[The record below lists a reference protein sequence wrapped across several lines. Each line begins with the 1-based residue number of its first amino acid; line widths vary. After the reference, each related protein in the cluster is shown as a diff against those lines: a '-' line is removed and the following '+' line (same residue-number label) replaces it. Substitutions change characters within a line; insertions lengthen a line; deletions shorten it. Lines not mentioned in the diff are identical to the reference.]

1 MFESVVIIRL
11 LARESCLQAGKESG
25 QMKQQTA
32 VNQNPEEF
40 SIKAII
46 LPLLA
51 IIVGMI
57 MVILDSTVV
66 NVAIPNLVQYF
77 ETDLKTIQWTVTGY
91 TLALSAVIPL
101 AGWLTDRFGAK
112 RVFLFTIAM
121 FTLGSVLCSI
131 AQSPEQ
137 LIVYRIIQGLGGGM
151 VAPIGMAM
159 VFRLAPPERRG
170 SIMGMLGIPMLLA
183 PALGPVLSG
192 WFIQSLSWH
201 WIFLI
206 NLPIGIAAFILCI
219 KFLPDTDRGRTP
231 ALDLLGMILAPIA
244 FSMLAYGVSEG
255 GTSWTSTSTLTGV
268 IVGGVALILFII
280 VEMRHQNPLLELR
293 VFKSSDF
300 TRGIILAWVSQIALF
315 GAMIL
320 IPLYLQQIKGYT
332 ALETGLILLP
342 QALASGVGM
351 PLGGR
356 LFDKIG
362 ARPLAF
368 VGLGIISGA
377 LFILSSI
384 TSETGL
390 GLIILSLVMMGLG
403 MGLSMMPLNTHV
415 LNAAPRKLVG
425 RVTPLTAA
433 AQQVVVSFAVAGLT
447 GFLTSRIATNT
458 TATDGAS
465 VIKGLVSGF
474 NDTFFLAACIAL
486 FGCLLSL
493 ILRKPKRMQQETLQT
508 GDDPDPAMMMGH

>member
-1 MFESVVIIRL
+1 MDKPAISWLEKSVENV
-11 LARESCLQAGKESG
+11 KE
-25 QMKQQTA
+25 QTA
-32 VNQNPEEF
+32 VSQEPAEF
-40 SIKAII
+40 SIKTII

-137 LIVYRIIQGLGGGM
+137 LIIYRIIQGLGGGM

-192 WFIQSLSWH
+192 WFIESLSWH

-255 GTSWTSTSTLTGV
+255 GTSWTSATTLTGV

-280 VEMRHQNPLLELR
+280 VELRHQNPLLELR

-300 TRGIILAWVSQIALF
+300 SRGIILAWVSQVALF

-384 TSETGL
+384 TAETGL
-390 GLIILSLVMMGLG
+390 GLIITALVMMGLG

-447 GFLTSRIATNT
+447 GFLTSRIADNT
-458 TATDGAS
+458 TSPEPTAI
-465 VIKGLVSGF
+465 VHGLVAGF

-493 ILRKPKRMQQETLQT
+493 ILRKPKPMQEEELQN
-508 GDDPDPAMMMGH
+508 GDKPDPAMMMGH

>member
-1 MFESVVIIRL
+1 MEQQNQ
-11 LARESCLQAGKESG
+11 ARQH
-25 QMKQQTA
+25 
-32 VNQNPEEF
+32 PEAF
-40 SIKAII
+40 SIKSIL
-46 LPLLA
+46 LPLLS

-66 NVAIPNLVQYF
+66 NVAIPNLVEYF
-77 ETDLKTIQWTVTGY
+77 KTDLKTIQWTVTGY

-137 LIVYRIIQGLGGGM
+137 LIVFRVIQGLGGGM

-159 VFRLAPPERRG
+159 VFRLAPPDKRG

-192 WFIQSLSWH
+192 WFIQSWSWH

-206 NLPIGIAAFILCI
+206 NLPIGIAAFLLCI
-219 KFLPDTDRGRTP
+219 RFLPDTDRGRAP
-231 ALDLLGMILAPIA
+231 GLDLLGMILAPIA

-255 GTSWTSTSTLTGV
+255 GTDWTSASSLTGI
-268 IVGGVALILFII
+268 IVGGVALILFVI
-280 VEMRHQNPLLELR
+280 VELRRQNPLLELR
-293 VFKSSDF
+293 VFGSSDF
-300 TRGIILAWVSQIALF
+300 TRGIILAWVAQVALF
-315 GAMIL
+315 GSMLL

-356 LFDKIG
+356 LFDKVG

-368 VGLGIISGA
+368 AGLGIISVA
-377 LFILSSI
+377 LFILSTI
-384 TSETGL
+384 TADTGL
-390 GLIILSLVMMGLG
+390 ALIIVALAMMGLG
-403 MGLSMMPLNTHV
+403 MGFSMMPLNTHV
-415 LNAAPRKLVG
+415 LNAAPRHLVA

-447 GFLTSRIATNT
+447 GFLTSRTESHTTGSAPSDMMSGIIA
-458 TATDGAS
+458 
-465 VIKGLVSGF
+465 GF
-474 NDTFFLAACIAL
+474 NDTFLLAACIAL

-493 ILRKPKRMQQETLQT
+493 ILRKPKQDRKEETQT
-508 GDDPDPAMMMGH
+508 EEQVDPAMMMGH

>member
-1 MFESVVIIRL
+1 MDKPAISWLEKSVENV
-11 LARESCLQAGKESG
+11 KE
-25 QMKQQTA
+25 QTA
-32 VNQNPEEF
+32 VSQEPAEF
-40 SIKAII
+40 SIKTII

-137 LIVYRIIQGLGGGM
+137 LIIYRVIQGLGGGM

-192 WFIQSLSWH
+192 WFIESLSWH

-255 GTSWTSTSTLTGV
+255 GTSWKSATTLTGV
-268 IVGGVALILFII
+268 IVGGVALIMFII
-280 VEMRHQNPLLELR
+280 VELRHQNPLLELR

-300 TRGIILAWVSQIALF
+300 SRGIILAWVSQVALF

-384 TSETGL
+384 TAETGL
-390 GLIILSLVMMGLG
+390 GLIITALVMMGLG

-447 GFLTSRIATNT
+447 GFLTSRIADNT
-458 TATDGAS
+458 TSTEPTAI
-465 VIKGLVSGF
+465 VHGLVAGF

-493 ILRKPKRMQQETLQT
+493 ILRKPKPMQEEELQN
-508 GDDPDPAMMMGH
+508 GDKPDPAMMMGH

>member
-1 MFESVVIIRL
+1 
-11 LARESCLQAGKESG
+11 
-25 QMKQQTA
+25 MKQQTA

-40 SIKAII
+40 SIKTII

-280 VEMRHQNPLLELR
+280 VELRHQNPLLELR

-300 TRGIILAWVSQIALF
+300 TRGIILAWVSQTALF

-377 LFILSSI
+377 LFTLSSI

-458 TATDGAS
+458 SGTDVAS

-493 ILRKPKRMQQETLQT
+493 ILRKPKRMQEETLQT
-508 GDDPDPAMMMGH
+508 GDEPDPAMMLGH

>member
-1 MFESVVIIRL
+1 
-11 LARESCLQAGKESG
+11 
-25 QMKQQTA
+25 MKQQTS
-32 VNQNPEEF
+32 VPQETEEF
-40 SIKAII
+40 SIRTII
-46 LPLLA
+46 LPLLS

-137 LIVYRIIQGLGGGM
+137 LILFRVIQGLGGGM

-192 WFIQSLSWH
+192 WFIESVSWH

-206 NLPIGIAAFILCI
+206 NLPIGIAAFILCVR
-219 KFLPDTDRGRTP
+219 FLPDTDRGLTP

-255 GTSWTSTSTLTGV
+255 GTSWTSATTLTGV

-280 VEMRHQNPLLELR
+280 VELRQKNPLLELR
-293 VFKSSDF
+293 VFTSSDF
-300 TRGIILAWVSQIALF
+300 SRGIVLAWVAQVALF
-315 GAMIL
+315 GSMIL

-342 QALASGVGM
+342 QALASGISM

-384 TSETGL
+384 TATTGL
-390 GLIILSLVMMGLG
+390 GLIITVLLMMGFG

-415 LNAAPRKLVG
+415 LNAAPRKLVA

-447 GFLTSRIATNT
+447 GFLTSRVTSNT
-458 TATDGAS
+458 MGTEKADI
-465 VIKGLVSGF
+465 VNGLVSGF
-474 NDTFFLAACIAL
+474 NDTFLLAACIAL
-486 FGCLLSL
+486 FGCVLSL
-493 ILRKPKRMQQETLQT
+493 ILRKPKRTAEPEPELQT
-508 GDDPDPAMMMGH
+508 GDSPDPAMMMGH